1 MQQELKEINVEI
13 LKTEQRLKELKNKA
27 LSLHYAMEENGLK
40 PDCDQLIYSNEETDV
55 TVQEKSK
62 VVRKTEK
69 FFNTGRWRYL
79 LRDKELFWSDESK
92 RIFELPKDYNGSILD
107 FYLSSIDNKTSER
120 LPSIRDIFE
129 IIKESGEMNQTII
142 TPNGIKK
149 HLSFSSTPIFAEES
163 PETLIG
169 MEGFVRDLT
178 DKIQGQKGLDNFF
191 KMSRDLH
198 CIVHKNKYFVRV
210 SPSWID
216 LLGYTEEELLSRSFV
231 NFIHKD
237 DVQKSLEIIE
247 NFKGQPSNIEHFEN
261 RYITKSGE
269 VIYLRWNTRVD
280 EETGL
285 LYCNATNITKTKL
298 ENQQLLVNLS
308 EKKLLLREIHHRVK
322 NNLQIISSLLS
333 LQTGVNN
340 DRKTF
345 EELYESSKN
354 RIQSMAA
361 IHEMFYQSDEL
372 NKIEFGKYIH
382 KLFGD
387 LVRSYA
393 NNEKFVDYSIETE
406 AVFVDLDTAI
416 PLGLVINEIVTNSI
430 KYGEN
435 EEGEVHIFVKLFLVK
450 DKHLRFVI
458 GDLGKNTVLN
468 ILDNENESLGI
479 MIINSLV
486 EQINGEIKQLA
497 DQSGTVF
504 ELTFGVSK

>member
-216 LLGYTEEELLSRSFV
+216 LLGYTEEELLSRSYL
-231 NFIHKD
+231 NFIHED
-237 DVQKSLEIIE
+237 DLPKSIEAIE
-247 NFKGQPSNIEHFEN
+247 NYHERPSNIEQFEN
-261 RYITKSGE
+261 RYISKSGDI
-269 VIYLRWNTRVD
+269 IYLKWNTKLD

-285 LYCNATNITKTKL
+285 IYCNATNITKTKL
-298 ENQQLLVNLS
+298 ENQKLLVNLS

-333 LQTGVNN
+333 LQTGGEIN
-340 DRKTF
+340 RSSF

-354 RIQSMAA
+354 RIRSMAA
-361 IHEMFYQSDEL
+361 IHEMFYQSEQL

-382 KLFGD
+382 KLFCD
-387 LVRSYA
+387 LVRSFSHKRK
-393 NNEKFVDYSIETE
+393 NIDYSINVNP
-406 AVFVDLDTAI
+406 VFVDLDTAI
-416 PLGLVINEIVTNSI
+416 PLGLIINEIVTNSI

-435 EEGEVHIFVKLFLVK
+435 RNGEVHIFVELLEAE
-450 DKHLRFVI
+450 DKHLKFII
-458 GDLGKNTVLN
+458 GDRGDKVISD
-468 ILDNENESLGI
+468 ILAREKDSLGV
-479 MIINSLV
+479 MIIKSLV
-486 EQINGEIKQLA
+486 EQINGEIIQLKNKQGA
-497 DQSGTVF
+497 IF
-504 ELTFGVSK
+504 ELTIGF